1 MGIVSC
7 AGKER
12 EGEKIK
18 RDVGV
23 EFLRIIACVIVIG
36 THVKL

>member
-1 MGIVSC
+1 MDRGTS
-7 AGKER
+7 
-12 EGEKIK
+12 EKMKLAKQK

-23 EFLRIIACVIVIG
+23 EFFRIIACVIVIG